1 VLWTG
6 NPLSVYSHAGMTMV
20 DGIFYFDEATDKK
33 LKDEMDIERN
43 RIIAN
48 ILRESQSA
56 PSSTPNFSRR

>member
-1 VLWTG
+1 
-6 NPLSVYSHAGMTMV
+6 MTMV